1 MVIDEN
7 GVEYTIRALTSL
19 CSEAPRVY
27 DVWNSSNGRGH
38 MPAGTAGGPNDALTA
53 VKLMTVTVDSHLVV
67 SSLLRCG
74 ISFAGAQ
81 QFSQGQAVTNAAE
94 RLTIAKVLS
103 ELLKQ
108 SATLR

>member
-1 MVIDEN
+1 
-7 GVEYTIRALTSL
+7 
-19 CSEAPRVY
+19 
-27 DVWNSSNGRGH
+27 
-38 MPAGTAGGPNDALTA
+38 MPAGVGGNQPNDALTA
-53 VKLMTVTVDSHLVV
+53 AKLLTVTVDLHLVA
-67 SSLLRCG
+67 SSLQRCG

-81 QFSQGQAVTNAAE
+81 QFSQGQAVANAAD